1 MQDRGAGRCYLRE
14 LRLPFLIKQL
24 ALVTLTQL
32 DIHMTGMH
40 DVIFTF
46 CLCDR
51 MVNSI
56 VSFQG
61 RRLVDEINVLF
72 LTETSSSVRT
82 LPSELSGSM
91 RAFANGDKKGPT

>member
-1 MQDRGAGRCYLRE
+1 
-14 LRLPFLIKQL
+14 
-24 ALVTLTQL
+24 
-32 DIHMTGMH
+32 
-40 DVIFTF
+40 
-46 CLCDR
+46 
-51 MVNSI
+51 MVDSI
-56 VSFQG
+56 VSFHG